1 MKAYRGLLFEEG
13 SCGSPKVISF
23 PDDWK
28 SMASIIGAEY
38 IELTRRYVGDTLFT
52 IVADDSGRLKERR
65 ITAWGS
71 PKDFIV
77 GSIIVTKLDEEG
89 EDYVDLSDDDI
100 DVILENLGINQDT
113 LEIVLNNIA
122 FHPRNLYGVPYEK
135 WEEAAKIDRE
145 GVEQLRWAAEVSELT
160 AEDLDAT
167 LDKVLKGAAE

>member
-52 IVADDSGRLKERR
+52 IVADDSGRLKQRR
-65 ITAWGS
+65 VTAWGS

-77 GSIIVTKLDEEG
+77 GSIIVTKLDDEG
-89 EDYVDLSDDDI
+89 EDYVDLTDEDI
-100 DVILENLGINQDT
+100 ELIGENLGVNTDT
-113 LEIVLNNIA
+113 YEIVLNHIA
-122 FHPRNLYGVPYEK
+122 FHPRNLYGVPYEM
-135 WEEAAKIDRE
+135 WEAAAETDRE
-145 GVEQLRWAAEVSELT
+145 AVEQLRIVCMSEGLEGDDV
-160 AEDLDAT
+160 EDALERIR
-167 LDKVLKGAAE
+167 KGIE